1 MSHWLLDQD
10 KFQQILA
17 SLRVPALRVDG
28 RPGGGPLALSAP
40 RGCDISCPLSR
51 SCDVRALSNLAD
63 RLSLPSSSFVTE
75 IIVSI

>member
-28 RPGGGPLALSAP
+28 RPGGGSRQIRPTGP
-40 RGCDISCPLSR
+40 GRGLGTPILQACVAFL
-51 SCDVRALSNLAD
+51 L
-63 RLSLPSSSFVTE
+63 
-75 IIVSI
+75 